1 MAAIWAHAAVW
12 PGRIPGGTRDERFWC
27 RAAAIAVGASARTS
41 LTVWLWPLS
50 IAHVWS
56 SPGTSAVSS
65 FATLARLLD
74 PGLDEVP
81 ARDAA
86 ERCPDLLQAFLAR
99 IDLACS
105 LRDFGISQEELTALA
120 KQSMV
125 FPSYQ
130 NAPRVP
136 TPNEML
142 ELIGDSY

>member
-1 MAAIWAHAAVW
+1 LASVY
-12 PGRIPGGTRDERFWC
+12 
-27 RAAAIAVGASARTS
+27 RACLEFT
-41 LTVWLWPLS
+41 W
-50 IAHVWS
+50 
-56 SPGTSAVSS
+56 TSAVSS

-74 PGLDEVP
+74 PALDEVP

-125 FPSYQ
+125 FPYYQ

-142 ELIGDSY
+142 ELIADSY